1 MASKSTILR
10 ATSFEDFASLFR
22 FLRSPGMRPLLS
34 LGQVETLADVID
46 ANLPADVALEQ
57 RTPKGTVY
65 ITLDGDDYGT
75 VNQAGRYLAPSGSG
89 QFLTR
94 KDLRKKALTS
104 VR

>member
-22 FLRSPGMRPLLS
+22 FLRSPAMRPLLS
-34 LGQVETLADVID
+34 MGQVETLADVID
-46 ANLPADVALEQ
+46 ANLPADVTLEQ

-75 VNQAGRYLAPSGSG
+75 VNQAGRYLAPAGKSDR
-89 QFLTR
+89 FLSR
-94 KDLRKKALTS
+94 KDLRFTR